1 MNTDHDMVSGFGSD
15 DINNFGQDAF
25 WEALNSAIGTNAEL
39 YNYDL
44 SICTQ
49 IRAII
54 LNKVQDT
61 KLKTLNRNALVSIGT
76 CKAGMYIKYD
86 NRFWLIVGVVDNNSV
101 YEKATM
107 VLCNHLLTWLNSKGQ
122 VIQRWAN
129 LSSASQYNNGE
140 TSTEFYFVRSDQLL
154 VVIPDDDE
162 SLLLTSGVRFVIDRR
177 CKIYEKNFN
186 DSVTLDTSNPI
197 VTYKLTR
204 ADSVLYYYQDS
215 GHFEFLATQD
225 EQHENDG
232 YYVVDD
238 KGYWLCDIPKVD
250 NKMSVLLCDIETYEP
265 AVYVGVGNSKFV
277 AKYYNQ
283 NNEEV
288 QEIPNW
294 EIDCDF
300 KDELDVTYDDN
311 ALYISAN
318 NKKLVGKTFNIILSG
333 DNYVSK
339 TLTVTIKSFI

>member
-177 CKIYEKNFN
+177 CEIYEKNFN

-204 ADSVLYYYQDS
+204 ADSI
-215 GHFEFLATQD
+215 FLKLTIKCLFYCVILKRVNQ
-225 EQHENDG
+225 
-232 YYVVDD
+232 
-238 KGYWLCDIPKVD
+238 PF
-250 NKMSVLLCDIETYEP
+250 MSVWVIVNLW
-265 AVYVGVGNSKFV
+265 
-277 AKYYNQ
+277 Q
-283 NNEEV
+283 
-288 QEIPNW
+288 
-294 EIDCDF
+294 
-300 KDELDVTYDDN
+300 
-311 ALYISAN
+311 
-318 NKKLVGKTFNIILSG
+318 NIITKIMKKCKKSQIGKLIAI
-333 DNYVSK
+333 SK
-339 TLTVTIKSFI
+339 TN